1 MSIFSQDIERIK
13 SFHKSTNAV
22 ATLFDDGLISE
33 NTMDA
38 AALDISKALTVDKS
52 VVTDEF
58 ARLFAVW
65 EEWEKE

>member
-1 MSIFSQDIERIK
+1 MSIFAQDVDRIK

-38 AALDISKALTVDKS
+38 AALDISKALTVDKG
-52 VVTDEF
+52 VVDDEIK
-58 ARLFAVW
+58 RLFTVW
-65 EEWEKE
+65 EEWEAA